1 MPMARLPIYLDHQA
15 TTPVDPRV
23 FDAMEPYFRE
33 DFGNAASRTHTYG
46 WRAEA
51 AVEESRERI
60 AERLGA
66 QPREIVFTSGATES
80 NNLAIL
86 GAARARRKQ
95 GEHIVTVATE
105 HPAVLDPCR
114 ALVREGFVVSELA
127 VERDGLLSPAAL
139 RAALTDRTVLVSVM
153 FANNEIGVVQ
163 PVRELAASCR
173 ERGILFHTDAAQA
186 VGKLEIDLS
195 ALPIDLLSIS
205 GHKLYG
211 PKGIG
216 ALFVRSSRPRVRL
229 EPIMHGGGH
238 ERGLRPGTL
247 AVPLIVGLAKALELC
262 VQEREDEALRQA
274 QLRDRLWQLLSSEL
288 PGVYCNGSLEQRL
301 PGNLNVSF
309 EDVDGDRLLLSLPD
323 LALSSGSACTSASPT
338 PSHVLEALGLAAPL
352 ARASLRIG
360 LGRGTTSEEVEQAAK
375 RIVEAVLS
383 QREPDGAR
391 A

>member
-1 MPMARLPIYLDHQA
+1 MARLPIYLDHQA

-23 FDAMEPYFRE
+23 QEAMQPYFRE
-33 DFGNAASRTHTYG
+33 DFGNAASRTHSFG

-51 AVEESRERI
+51 AVEEARERI
-60 AERLGA
+60 AAALGA
-66 QPREIVFTSGATES
+66 QPREIIFTSGATEA
-80 NNLAIL
+80 NNLALL
-86 GAARARRKQ
+86 GAARARKKQ
-95 GEHIVTVATE
+95 GEHVVTVATE

-114 ALVREGFVVSELA
+114 ALAKEGFAVAELGVA
-127 VERDGLLSPAAL
+127 SDGLLPVDVL
-139 RAALTDRTVLVSVM
+139 RDALTERTVLVSVM
-153 FANNEIGVVQ
+153 FANNEIGVIQ
-163 PVRELAASCR
+163 PIRELAALCR
-173 ERGILFHTDAAQA
+173 ERGIAFHSDAAQA

-247 AVPLIVGLAKALELC
+247 AVALIVGLAEALELC
-262 VQEREDEALRQA
+262 LQEREQEARRELE
-274 QLRDRLWQLLSSEL
+274 LRDRLWQILRSEL
-288 PGVYCNGSLEQRL
+288 PGARCNGSLERRL

-309 EDVDGDRLLLSLPD
+309 EHVDADRLLLALPD
-323 LALSSGSACTSASPT
+323 LALSSGSACTSASPA
-338 PSHVLEALGLAAPL
+338 PSHVLEALGLPPAL

-360 LGRGTTSEEVEQAAK
+360 LGRGTTAEQVEQAAK
-375 RIVEAVLS
+375 RIVEAVLG
-383 QREPDGAR
+383 QREADGAGV
-391 A
+391 